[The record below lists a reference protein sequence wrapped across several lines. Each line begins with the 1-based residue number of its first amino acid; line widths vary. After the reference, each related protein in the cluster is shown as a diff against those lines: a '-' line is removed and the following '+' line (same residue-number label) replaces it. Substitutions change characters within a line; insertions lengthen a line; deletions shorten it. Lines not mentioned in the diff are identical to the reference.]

1 MRLKNIPGAKEEM
14 LVNPFVIREPETKKG
29 SWKKEVFGNDHP
41 LFLEIGCG
49 KGIFLTTLS
58 ERHPEINYL
67 GIEKYSSVLLR
78 AVQHREAVE
87 CDNLFYLRFDA
98 EYVNNIFAP
107 GEIDRLYL
115 NFSDPW
121 PKDRHW
127 KRRLTST
134 VFLDRYEEILAPG
147 ALVEFKTDNEGL
159 FDFSVESAKEK
170 GWEILVNTRDLH
182 RSEYA
187 EGNVMTEYEDR
198 FVTLGK
204 PIFKMVIRKTK
215 EERS

>member
-14 LVNPFVIREPETKKG
+14 AVNPFVIREPETKKG
-29 SWKKEVFGNDHP
+29 IWRQEIFKNDHP
-41 LFLEIGCG
+41 LYLEIGCG
-49 KGIFLTTLS
+49 KGMFLTALS
-58 ERHPEINYL
+58 AAHPEINYL

-78 AVQHREAVE
+78 AVQHRAETDCE
-87 CDNLFYLRFDA
+87 NLYYLRFDA
-98 EYVNNIFAP
+98 EYVTDIFAP

-134 VFLDRYEEILAPG
+134 VFLERYEKILAPG
-147 ALVEFKTDNEGL
+147 ALLEFKTDNEGL
-159 FDFSVESAKEK
+159 FDFSVSSAEEK
-170 GWEILVNTRDLH
+170 HWEILVNTRDLH
-182 RSEYA
+182 RSAYA

-204 PIFKMVIRKTK
+204 PIFKMVIRKPQ
-215 EERS
+215 EDEL